1 MLNNN
6 EKIMAEKEFQNKIK
20 NNISIQKSIFDLL
33 NLSSNCVLIDEVE
46 FINGITSDFIICDN
60 DIIKAIIE
68 CKRADIGVTEYVRGV
83 GQLYQYEYF
92 QDENISPKKYKNLT
106 YNKNIN
112 NNILIIPSDF
122 IKNTNLNIGK
132 FRYPNNS
139 MIFEVHT
146 KNNIVRRITDDE
158 LEKLKKVEDNNLVT
172 ISQYYIRDNR
182 IFECYILFQLLGI
195 LNRLNIKLNRNEIE
209 NKILRKVNVINNK
222 NWRNAFITLS
232 SLGFIGASNKIQN
245 KEMNFLNYNIFEF
258 IDMIYKDY
266 LYPFVDLIMDI
277 LLNQSDKN
285 GIIDIN
291 NQELSLFIRSNFKG
305 KDILFLTES
314 NGRYISSWLNILRDD
329 IGCID
334 FEKRNSIRK
343 INFIPKELNEI
354 ERVEKIKKFSKCN
367 KYIDDFYK
375 IQSSII
381 KEVL

>member
-20 NNISIQKSIFDLL
+20 NNISIQKSIFEIL
-33 NLSSNCVLIDEVE
+33 NLSNNCVLINEVE

-68 CKRADIGVTEYVRGV
+68 CKRADIGATEYVRGV

-92 QDENISPKKYKNLT
+92 QDENITPKKYKNLT

-158 LEKLKKVEDNNLVT
+158 LEKLKKIENNNLVT

-195 LNRLNIKLNRNEIE
+195 LNRLNIKLNRNDIE

-232 SLGFIGASNKIQN
+232 SLGFIGVSNKIQN

-277 LLNQSDKN
+277 LLNQADKN